1 MAKRKVKTEVPLT
14 RKQLSRREKERR
26 QRLILIGIAAVIGC
40 LIVGI
45 LAYGFYVEQIVKP
58 SEPVAVV
65 NGVPIPTET
74 YEKRV
79 LHQRMGIDR
88 ATQELLIQRAQFDPE
103 EEQDQFLLQIIDQQ
117 LSQLS
122 LQRSQVNGEGF
133 VDELIQEELIRQ
145 AAEEQGVAVS
155 SEEVDRRIEE
165 YFGYEGEQPTPVPS
179 PPTEAI
185 TGTAEMTPTVAPT
198 PMTSERFDELY
209 SEYLTGLQETIGM
222 SEAEYREMVKAELL
236 REKMEAPIT
245 EQVPTT
251 ELQIRARHILL
262 DSRAEAEV
270 VLKNL
275 EEGEDFATL
284 AEELS
289 KDPGSAE
296 LGGDLGWF
304 ARGQMVPEFEEVAFS
319 LEPGE
324 FSGVVE
330 TPFGVH
336 IILVEERDED
346 RELDAAMLN
355 QRMTEAFQTW
365 LFDLEAAATIEK
377 YWSVD
382 KLPPEQ

>member
-1 MAKRKVKTEVPLT
+1 MTQRKVKKEVLPT
-14 RKQLSRREKERR
+14 RKQISRRDKERR
-26 QRLILIGIAAVIGC
+26 QRLILMGIAAVIGC

-58 SEPVAVV
+58 SEPLAVV
-65 NGVPIPTET
+65 NGVRISTET

-122 LQRSQVNGEGF
+122 LQRSQVNGESF

-185 TGTAEMTPTVAPT
+185 TGTAEITPTVAPT
-198 PMTSERFDELY
+198 PMTRERFDELY

-262 DSRAEAEV
+262 DSKAEAEV

-324 FSGVVE
+324 FSAVVE
-330 TPFGVH
+330 TPFGFH

-355 QRMTEAFQTW
+355 QRMTDAFQTW

>member
-155 SEEVDRRIEE
+155 SEEIDRRIEE

-209 SEYLTGLQETIGM
+209 SEYLTGLQETTGM

-324 FSGVVE
+324 FSAVVE
-330 TPFGVH
+330 TPFGFH

-355 QRMTEAFQTW
+355 QRMTDAFQTW

>member
-14 RKQLSRREKERR
+14 RKQVSRREKERR
-26 QRLILIGIAAVIGC
+26 QRLIMIGIAAVIGC

-45 LAYGFYVEQIVKP
+45 LAYGFYMEHIVKAGQ
-58 SEPVAVV
+58 PVAVV
-65 NGVPIPTET
+65 NGVTIPTET

-122 LQRSQVNGEGF
+122 LQRTQVDGEGF

-155 SEEVDRRIEE
+155 SEEIDRRIEE

-251 ELQIRARHILL
+251 EIQIRARHILV

-284 AEELS
+284 AEQLS

-324 FSGVVE
+324 FSAVVE
-330 TPFGVH
+330 TQFGFH

-346 RELDAAMLN
+346 RELDAAMVN

>member
-1 MAKRKVKTEVPLT
+1 MAKRKVKTEVALT
-14 RKQLSRREKERR
+14 RKQVSRREKERR
-26 QRLILIGIAAVIGC
+26 QRLILMGIAALIGC

-45 LAYGFYVEQIVKP
+45 LAYGFYVERVVKAGQ
-58 SEPVAVV
+58 PVAVV
-65 NGVPIPTET
+65 NGVTIPTET

-122 LQRSQVNGEGF
+122 LQRTQVDGEGF

-155 SEEVDRRIEE
+155 SEEIDRRIEE

-251 ELQIRARHILL
+251 ELQIRARHILV

-289 KDPGSAE
+289 NDPGSAE

-324 FSGVVE
+324 FSAVVE
-330 TPFGVH
+330 TQFGFH
-336 IILVEERDED
+336 IILVEERDEE

-365 LFDLEAAATIEK
+365 LFDLEAAATIQK

>member
-1 MAKRKVKTEVPLT
+1 MAKRKVKKEVPLT
-14 RKQLSRREKERR
+14 RKQSSRREKERR
-26 QRLILIGIAAVIGC
+26 QRLILMGIAALIGC

-45 LAYGFYVEQIVKP
+45 LAYGFYVERVVKAGQ
-58 SEPVAVV
+58 PVAVV
-65 NGVPIPTET
+65 NGVTIPTET

-88 ATQELLIQRAQFDPE
+88 ATQELLIQRAKFDPE

-122 LQRSQVNGEGF
+122 LQRTQVNGEGF

-155 SEEVDRRIEE
+155 SEEIDRRIEE

-262 DSRAEAEV
+262 DTKVEAEV

-275 EEGEDFATL
+275 EEGEDFAAL

-324 FSGVVE
+324 FSAVVE
-330 TPFGVH
+330 TQFGFH

-355 QRMTEAFQTW
+355 QRMTDAFQTW

>member
-1 MAKRKVKTEVPLT
+1 MAKRKVKKEVPLT
-14 RKQLSRREKERR
+14 RKQVSRREKERR
-26 QRLILIGIAAVIGC
+26 QRLIMIGIAVFIGC

-45 LAYGFYVEQIVKP
+45 LAYGFYMEQIVKP
-58 SEPVAVV
+58 SEPLAVV
-65 NGVPIPTET
+65 NGVRIPTET
-74 YEKRV
+74 YQKRV

-155 SEEVDRRIEE
+155 SEEIDRRIEE

-251 ELQIRARHILL
+251 ELQIRARHILV
-262 DSRAEAEV
+262 DSRAEGEV

-324 FSGVVE
+324 FSAVVE
-330 TPFGVH
+330 TPFGFH

-346 RELDAAMLN
+346 RELDAATLN
-355 QRMTEAFQTW
+355 QRMTDAFQTW

>member
-1 MAKRKVKTEVPLT
+1 MAKRKVKKEVLPT

-26 QRLILIGIAAVIGC
+26 QRLTLMGIAALIGC

-45 LAYGFYVEQIVKP
+45 LAYGFYVERVVKAGQ
-58 SEPVAVV
+58 PVAVV
-65 NGVPIPTET
+65 NGVTIPTET

-122 LQRSQVNGEGF
+122 LQRTQVDSEGF

-155 SEEVDRRIEE
+155 SEEIDRRIEE

-251 ELQIRARHILL
+251 ELQIRARHILV

-324 FSGVVE
+324 FSAVVE
-330 TPFGVH
+330 TQFGFH
-336 IILVEERDED
+336 IILVEERDEE

-365 LFDLEAAATIEK
+365 LFDLEAAATIQK

>member
-1 MAKRKVKTEVPLT
+1 MAKRKVKKEVPLT
-14 RKQLSRREKERR
+14 RKQVSRREKERR
-26 QRLILIGIAAVIGC
+26 QRLIMIGIAALIGC

-58 SEPVAVV
+58 SEPLAVV
-65 NGVPIPTET
+65 NGVRIPTET

-103 EEQDQFLLQIIDQQ
+103 EEQDLFLLQIIDQQ

-122 LQRSQVNGEGF
+122 LQRTQVDGEGF

-155 SEEVDRRIEE
+155 SEEIDRRIEE
-165 YFGYEGEQPTPVPS
+165 YFGYQGEQPTPVPS

-198 PMTSERFDELY
+198 PMTRERFGELY

-251 ELQIRARHILL
+251 ELQIHARHILV

-275 EEGEDFATL
+275 QEGEDFATL
-284 AEELS
+284 AEQLS

>member
-14 RKQLSRREKERR
+14 RKQVSRREKERR
-26 QRLILIGIAAVIGC
+26 QRLIMIGIAAVIGC

-45 LAYGFYVEQIVKP
+45 LAYGFYMERVVKAGQ
-58 SEPVAVV
+58 PVAVV
-65 NGVPIPTET
+65 NGVTIPTET

-122 LQRSQVNGEGF
+122 LQRTQVDGEGF

-155 SEEVDRRIEE
+155 SEEIDRRIEE

-179 PPTEAI
+179 PPTETI

-251 ELQIRARHILL
+251 ELQIRARHILV

-324 FSGVVE
+324 FSAVVE
-330 TPFGVH
+330 TQFGFH

-346 RELDAAMLN
+346 RELDAAMVN

-382 KLPPEQ
+382 KLPPE

>member
-14 RKQLSRREKERR
+14 RKQVSRREKERR
-26 QRLILIGIAAVIGC
+26 QRLILVGIAAVIGC

-58 SEPVAVV
+58 SEPLAVV
-65 NGVPIPTET
+65 NGVRISTET

-155 SEEVDRRIEE
+155 SEEIDRRIEE
-165 YFGYEGEQPTPVPS
+165 YFGYEGDLPTPVPS

-185 TGTAEMTPTVAPT
+185 TGTAELTPTVAPT

-222 SEAEYREMVKAELL
+222 SEAEYREMVRAELL
-236 REKMEAPIT
+236 REKMENLVA

>member
-1 MAKRKVKTEVPLT
+1 MTKRKVKKEVLPT
-14 RKQLSRREKERR
+14 RKQISRRDKERR

-155 SEEVDRRIEE
+155 SEEIDRRIEE
-165 YFGYEGEQPTPVPS
+165 YFGYQGEQPTPVPS

-198 PMTSERFDELY
+198 PMTRERFDELY

-251 ELQIRARHILL
+251 ELQIRARHILV
-262 DSRAEAEV
+262 DSRAEGEV

-324 FSGVVE
+324 YSAVVE
-330 TPFGVH
+330 TPFGFH

-346 RELDAAMLN
+346 RELDAATLN

>member
-14 RKQLSRREKERR
+14 RKQVSRREKERR

-58 SEPVAVV
+58 SEPLAVV
-65 NGVPIPTET
+65 NGVTIPTET

-122 LQRSQVNGEGF
+122 LQRTQVDGEGF

-165 YFGYEGEQPTPVPS
+165 YFGYEGDLPTPVPS

-262 DSRAEAEV
+262 DSKAEAEV

-324 FSGVVE
+324 FSAVVE
-330 TPFGVH
+330 TPFGFH

-355 QRMTEAFQTW
+355 QRMTDAFQTW

>member
-1 MAKRKVKTEVPLT
+1 
-14 RKQLSRREKERR
+14 
-26 QRLILIGIAAVIGC
+26 
-40 LIVGI
+40 
-45 LAYGFYVEQIVKP
+45 
-58 SEPVAVV
+58 
-65 NGVPIPTET
+65 
-74 YEKRV
+74 
-79 LHQRMGIDR
+79 
-88 ATQELLIQRAQFDPE
+88 
-103 EEQDQFLLQIIDQQ
+103 
-117 LSQLS
+117 
-122 LQRSQVNGEGF
+122 
-133 VDELIQEELIRQ
+133 
-145 AAEEQGVAVS
+145 
-155 SEEVDRRIEE
+155 
-165 YFGYEGEQPTPVPS
+165 
-179 PPTEAI
+179 
-185 TGTAEMTPTVAPT
+185 
-198 PMTSERFDELY
+198 MTSERFDELY

-251 ELQIRARHILL
+251 ELQIRARHILV

-289 KDPGSAE
+289 NDPGSAE

-324 FSGVVE
+324 FSAVVE
-330 TPFGVH
+330 TQFGFH
-336 IILVEERDED
+336 IILVEERDEE

-365 LFDLEAAATIEK
+365 LFDLEAAATIQK

>member
-14 RKQLSRREKERR
+14 RKQVSRREKERR
-26 QRLILIGIAAVIGC
+26 QRLILMGIAALIGC

-58 SEPVAVV
+58 SEPLAVV
-65 NGVPIPTET
+65 NGVRIPTET

-103 EEQDQFLLQIIDQQ
+103 EEQDLFLLQIIDQQ

-122 LQRSQVNGEGF
+122 LQRTQVDGEGF

-155 SEEVDRRIEE
+155 SEEIDRRIEE
-165 YFGYEGEQPTPVPS
+165 YFGYQGEQPTPVPS

-198 PMTSERFDELY
+198 PMTRERFGELY

-251 ELQIRARHILL
+251 ELQIHARHILV

-275 EEGEDFATL
+275 QEGEDFATL
-284 AEELS
+284 AEQLS

>member
-1 MAKRKVKTEVPLT
+1 MAKRKVKKEVPLT
-14 RKQLSRREKERR
+14 RKQVSRREKERR
-26 QRLILIGIAAVIGC
+26 QRLIMIGIAVFIGC

-45 LAYGFYVEQIVKP
+45 LAYGFYMEQIVKP
-58 SEPVAVV
+58 SEPLAVV
-65 NGVPIPTET
+65 NGVRIPTET
-74 YEKRV
+74 YQKRV

-122 LQRSQVNGEGF
+122 LQRSQVNGESF

-155 SEEVDRRIEE
+155 SEEIDRRIEE

-262 DSRAEAEV
+262 DTRAEAEV

-275 EEGEDFATL
+275 EEGEDFAAL

-304 ARGQMVPEFEEVAFS
+304 PRGQMVPEFEEVAFS

-324 FSGVVE
+324 LSDVVE

-377 YWSVD
+377 YWSKD
-382 KLPPEQ
+382 KLPLE

>member
-1 MAKRKVKTEVPLT
+1 MAKRRVKKEVPLT
-14 RKQLSRREKERR
+14 RKQVSRREKERR
-26 QRLILIGIAAVIGC
+26 QRLIMIGIAASIGC

-88 ATQELLIQRAQFDPE
+88 ATQELLIQRAKFDPE
-103 EEQDQFLLQIIDQQ
+103 EEQDQFVLQIIDQQ
-117 LSQLS
+117 LSQLA
-122 LQRSQVNGEGF
+122 LQRTQVDSEGF
-133 VDELIQEELIRQ
+133 VDELIQEELTRQ

-155 SEEVDRRIEE
+155 SEEIDRRIEE
-165 YFGYEGEQPTPVPS
+165 YFGYQTEQPTPVPS

-198 PMTSERFDELY
+198 PMTRERFDELY

-236 REKMEAPIT
+236 REKMENLIT

-262 DSRAEAEV
+262 DTRAEAEV

-275 EEGEDFATL
+275 EEGEDFAAL

-304 ARGQMVPEFEEVAFS
+304 PRGQMVPEFEEVAFS

-324 FSGVVE
+324 LSDVVE

-377 YWSVD
+377 YWSKD
-382 KLPPEQ
+382 KLPLEQ

>member
-14 RKQLSRREKERR
+14 RKQVSRREKERR
-26 QRLILIGIAAVIGC
+26 QRLILVGIAAVIGC

-58 SEPVAVV
+58 SEPLAVV
-65 NGVPIPTET
+65 NGVRIPTET

-155 SEEVDRRIEE
+155 SEEIDRRIEE
-165 YFGYEGEQPTPVPS
+165 YFGYEGDLPTPVPS

-185 TGTAEMTPTVAPT
+185 TGTVEMTPTVAPT
-198 PMTSERFDELY
+198 PMTRERFDELY
-209 SEYLTGLQETIGM
+209 SEYLTGLQEAIGM

-262 DSRAEAEV
+262 DTKVEAEV

-324 FSGVVE
+324 FSAVVE
-330 TPFGVH
+330 TSFGFH

-346 RELDAAMLN
+346 RGLDAPMLN
-355 QRMTEAFQTW
+355 QRITDAFQTW